1 MATPVDFRKYL
12 QFLVESYKKQ
22 QDIYTLTDLQVEV
35 EVEIPPEDSSQ
46 PRSPENKPETKIE
59 RLEVL
64 AGLRK
69 YVQQGNVLLVGKP
82 GSGKS
87 TVLQR
92 FRWELARE
100 ALKDRDRQIPVLV
113 QLRSD
118 RSILEAICAEFRQ
131 AKLRV
136 RLEEVDDLLLERKLL
151 LLLDGLDEMPSQ
163 QRRQDLHLFR
173 DDNPDTPM
181 IFTTRDLVLGGS
193 LGIEKQLEMC
203 ALTEAQ
209 IREFVHKQLPQHG
222 DLLLRQLRDR
232 LREIAETPLLLEMMC
247 KVFKNTGKILQSK
260 GELFQEFDRQYE
272 EFKGGASVSED
283 FRHFKSEVLQQLAFV
298 MLQGDSQRPTDGWVA
313 ISRDRA
319 EGILEGW
326 LRHRRV
332 VDAPTK
338 AKEWLEDLLEHHLL
352 QVAAKPEE
360 IEFHHPLFQE
370 YYAGRALLKLFDE
383 KHPDAMD
390 DQRLQ
395 HFYLNY
401 FKWTEPLAFMLSL
414 LREEVQAV
422 RVVRLALDVDLM
434 LGARLAG
441 EVQREFQKR
450 TVGLV
455 DRLDVPGWLKVE
467 LLGVTRSDE
476 AIPRLLKLVEDSD
489 SDVRWSAVSA
499 LGAIGDAEAIPG
511 LLKLVEHSDSD
522 VRRRAADALG
532 KIGDAHAIP
541 GLLKLVEHSDS
552 DVRRMAADALGKI
565 GDEKAIPV
573 LLKLLEDSDS
583 SVRSSAAGALGKI
596 GDAQAI
602 PGLLKLLED
611 SDSFVRWRAADA
623 LGNIGD
629 AQAIP
634 GLLKLVED
642 SESYVR
648 SRAADALGNIGDAQA
663 IPGLLKL
670 FEHSHSD
677 VRSRA
682 ADALGNIGDAHAI
695 PGLLKLVE
703 HSHSDVRRMAANAL
717 GKIGDGRAIPG
728 LLKLLEHSKYSV
740 RKMAVDALGN
750 IGDAHAIP
758 GLLKL
763 VEHSHSDVRRMAAN
777 ALGKIGDYRAIPGL
791 LKLVEHSDYS
801 VRRMA
806 ADPLGKI
813 GDAQAIPG
821 LLKLVEDSDS
831 SVRSRAVD
839 ALGKIGDAQ
848 AIPRLLKLVEH
859 SDYSV
864 RRRAADALGNIGDA
878 QAIPGLLKLVEHSDS
893 DVRRRAADAL
903 GKIGDAHA
911 IPGLLKL
918 VKDSDYF
925 VRWRAADALGKIGDA
940 HAIPGLLK
948 LVEDSESDVRWSATG
963 ALGNIGDAQAIPGLL
978 KLVEHSHSDV
988 RRRAADALGNIGDA
1002 HAIPGLLKLVE
1013 HSDSSV
1019 RRRAAD
1025 ALGNIGDAHAIPG
1038 LLKLVKDSDYFVR
1051 RRAADALGKIAKQ
1064 HAEKVAPHLPH
1075 LLSLIPSKSGK
1086 EFHRLILAIQA
1097 ACKYYNYEIRQ
1108 LSLAPHPAKPSQPTE
1123 LLVKIDQTTQQIHKT
1138 TKQMADQPT
1147 QDFSHATFE
1156 AFVNFGTNHGH
1167 QAHHLHIAAQQSSP
1181 EAALNAVVQ
1190 IIQALEKK
1198 YTYVQDEEQARNII
1212 DAEYKEIKQQ
1222 KPIEWQNLI
1231 SLQRLY
1237 NGAKNAAVKVGE
1249 HFAESSVWGKAG
1261 VGFIEGI
1268 SEDVN

>member
-163 QRRQDLHLFR
+163 QRRQDLHLFH

-247 KVFKNTGKILQSK
+247 KVFKNSGKIPQSK

-455 DRLDVPGWLKVE
+455 DGLDVPGWLKVE

-476 AIPRLLKLVEDSD
+476 AIPGLLKLVEDSD
-489 SDVRWSAVSA
+489 SDVGWRAAYA
-499 LGAIGDAEAIPG
+499 LGNIGDYRAIPG
-511 LLKLVEHSDSD
+511 LLKLLEDS
-522 VRRRAADALG
+522 
-532 KIGDAHAIP
+532 K
-541 GLLKLVEHSDS
+541 SS
-552 DVRRMAADALGKI
+552 VRRMAADALGKI
-565 GDEKAIPV
+565 GD
-573 LLKLLEDSDS
+573 D
-583 SVRSSAAGALGKI
+583 R
-596 GDAQAI
+596 AI

-611 SDSFVRWRAADA
+611 SKSSVRKSAAGA

-629 AQAIP
+629 DRAIP
-634 GLLKLVED
+634 RLLKLVED
-642 SESYVR
+642 SDADVR
-648 SRAADALGNIGDAQA
+648 GMAAD
-663 IPGLLKL
+663 
-670 FEHSHSD
+670 
-677 VRSRA
+677 
-682 ADALGNIGDAHAI
+682 
-695 PGLLKLVE
+695 
-703 HSHSDVRRMAANAL
+703 AL
-717 GKIGDGRAIPG
+717 GKIGDDRAIPG
-728 LLKLLEHSKYSV
+728 LLKLLEHSHSDV
-740 RKMAVDALGN
+740 RKNAVDALGK
-750 IGDAHAIP
+750 IGDDKAIPGLLKLVGHSHSDVRKNAVDALGKIGSEAAIPGLLKFVNDSDSNVSKNAADALGKIGSGVAIP

-763 VEHSHSDVRRMAAN
+763 VENSNSNVSKNAAE
-777 ALGKIGDYRAIPGL
+777 ALGKIGSTEAIPGL
-791 LKLVEHSDYS
+791 LKLVENSDYD
-801 VRRMA
+801 VRKNA
-806 ADPLGKI
+806 AYALGKI
-813 GDAQAIPG
+813 VSEVAIP
-821 LLKLVEDSDS
+821 LAEDSDS
-831 SVRSRAVD
+831 IVPSMSVD
-839 ALGKIGDAQ
+839 ALDKIGSEA
-848 AIPRLLKLVEH
+848 AIPE
-859 SDYSV
+859 
-864 RRRAADALGNIGDA
+864 
-878 QAIPGLLKLVEHSDS
+878 
-893 DVRRRAADAL
+893 
-903 GKIGDAHA
+903 
-911 IPGLLKL
+911 
-918 VKDSDYF
+918 
-925 VRWRAADALGKIGDA
+925 
-940 HAIPGLLK
+940 
-948 LVEDSESDVRWSATG
+948 
-963 ALGNIGDAQAIPGLL
+963 
-978 KLVEHSHSDV
+978 
-988 RRRAADALGNIGDA
+988 
-1002 HAIPGLLKLVE
+1002 LLKLVE

-1019 RRRAAD
+1019 RRNAAD
-1025 ALGNIGDAHAIPG
+1025 ALGE
-1038 LLKLVKDSDYFVR
+1038 
-1051 RRAADALGKIAKQ
+1051 IAKQ
-1064 HAEKVAPHLPH
+1064 HTEEVTAHLPH
-1075 LLSLIPSKSGK
+1075 LLTLIPSKSGK
-1086 EFHRLILAIQA
+1086 EVYHLILAIQA
-1097 ACKYYNYEIRQ
+1097 ACKYYNYTIAHLPLLPAYQQMVLDTFCIALENASPAVRAKAAEAVGKIGDVAIAPLLFKTLKDTSPEVRHSAIQALGQQKDEASIPHLLAAGQDSDNFVRQSVAEALGNIGDDAAIPTLLKLVEDSNYDVRKSAADALGKIGSDAAIPALLKLLEDSNSDVRKSAADALGKIGSEAAIPTLLKLLEDPDAEIRQ
-1108 LSLAPHPAKPSQPTE
+1108 ASAIALGKLGNEDIIPVLIH
-1123 LLVKIDQTTQQIHKT
+1123 LLED
-1138 TKQMADQPT
+1138 
-1147 QDFSHATFE
+1147 S
-1156 AFVNFGTNHGH
+1156 N
-1167 QAHHLHIAAQQSSP
+1167 AQVRES
-1181 EAALNAVVQ
+1181 AVDALGNVAQ
-1190 IIQALEKK
+1190 
-1198 YTYVQDEEQARNII
+1198 YR
-1212 DAEYKEIKQQ
+1212 
-1222 KPIEWQNLI
+1222 
-1231 SLQRLY
+1231 
-1237 NGAKNAAVKVGE
+1237 VG
-1249 HFAESSVWGKAG
+1249 
-1261 VGFIEGI
+1261 
-1268 SEDVN
+1268 